1 MISQPLVGG
10 ENCFAWARS
19 MERALSVKN
28 RLGFIDGTSILT
40 PSMAKEPLI
49 AQAWTRC
56 NNIVVTWILNCV
68 SPRIATIVT
77 YQLQKDLASISQ
89 GDTSVGDYFTQ
100 LTIFWDEIQNFCPFP
115 WCSYGKCTFNV
126 NGKIED
132 LQHKD
137 SVMQLLM
144 G

>member
-10 ENCFAWARS
+10 ENYFAWARS

-49 AQAWTRC
+49 AQAWTRY

-68 SPRIATIVT
+68 SHRIATIVT

-115 WCSYGKCTFNV
+115 CCSYGKCTFNV
-126 NGKIED
+126 NAKIDD

-137 SVMQLLM
+137 SVMQLLI

>member
-28 RLGFIDGTSILT
+28 WLGFIDGTSILT
-40 PSMAKEPLI
+40 PSTAKEPLI

-77 YQLQKDLASISQ
+77 Y
-89 GDTSVGDYFTQ
+89 
-100 LTIFWDEIQNFCPFP
+100 
-115 WCSYGKCTFNV
+115 
-126 NGKIED
+126 
-132 LQHKD
+132 
-137 SVMQLLM
+137 
-144 G
+144 